1 MFFNRGHGYICVD
14 KEGHT
19 VTSRT
24 RVTGTRILL
33 NDGIGLTLDPA
44 F

>member
-1 MFFNRGHGYICVD
+1 MLFNRGHGYICVG
-14 KEGHT
+14 KEGHM

-24 RVTGTRILL
+24 RVTGTRIWL